1 MYQPEIERIS
11 EELYF
16 IAASPATRRLRT
28 QAELLSQTDV
38 PVLIT
43 GEAGSGKTTA
53 ARLIHSLSI
62 RSSFPFMRVKCAM
75 LTSDLLENDLFG
87 YEHASANGRPEST
100 LGKFEQCAKGSIL
113 LDEFDAMPGEVQ
125 RRLLKLLETG
135 EFVRC
140 GGQNPI
146 RADVRIIAATCGDL
160 ELAAAEKRVQEEL
173 FYRLSVFE
181 LRVPPLRERH
191 EEIPLLLGHLMNRLT
206 RRYGVPAPRFSSVL
220 LDACQQ
226 YPWPGNLRELEN
238 FAKRFLAHGDED
250 AALQELHSRPDH
262 GFAPRGENG
271 NGHAKTSVD
280 SSNGHRLNMQSADVR
295 SSLKLLVRNAKVEAE
310 RGAIAQALEQ
320 THWNRKAAA
329 RLLNVSYRAL
339 LYKIQ
344 EYHMAPP
351 SEPACPTYLLWRC
364 ATSEMIETRSIERLR
379 LNRKIAVRQLL
390 MTGTLTGRRIMSIL
404 TL

>member
-16 IAASPATRRLRT
+16 IAASPATRRLRR

-38 PVLIT
+38 PVLVT
-43 GEAGSGKTTA
+43 GEPGSGKTTA

-62 RSSFPFMRVKCAM
+62 RSSFPFMAVKCAV
-75 LTSDLLENDLFG
+75 LTSDLLENELFG
-87 YEHASANGRPEST
+87 YEHASADGRPEST
-100 LGKFEQCAKGSIL
+100 IGKFEQCAKGTIL
-113 LDEFDAMPGEVQ
+113 LDEFDAMPDAVQ
-125 RRLLKLLETG
+125 GRLLKLLETG

-140 GGQNPI
+140 GGQNQI
-146 RADVRIIAATCGDL
+146 RADVRIIAATGGDL

-206 RRYGVPAPRFSSVL
+206 RRYGVPAPRFSSAL

-226 YPWPGNLRELEN
+226 HAWPGNLRELEN
-238 FAKRFLAHGDED
+238 FAKRFLAHGDEN
-250 AALQELHSRPDH
+250 AALHELHSQSNFR
-262 GFAPRGENG
+262 FAGKGGNGNG
-271 NGHAKTSVD
+271 NGHAKNGVHL
-280 SSNGHRLNMQSADVR
+280 SSPSISSQPMSDEK
-295 SSLKLLVRNAKVEAE
+295 SSLKLLVRNAKGEAE
-310 RGAIAQALEQ
+310 RGAIAHALEQ

-344 EYHMAPP
+344 EYNMAPP
-351 SEPACPTYLLWRC
+351 SESSRDFAV
-364 ATSEMIETRSIERLR
+364 SDLR
-379 LNRKIAVRQLL
+379 HAK
-390 MTGTLTGRRIMSIL
+390 
-404 TL
+404 

>member
-1 MYQPEIERIS
+1 MYQPEIERIG

-16 IAASPATRRLRT
+16 IAASPATRRLRK
-28 QAELLSQTDV
+28 QAELLAQTDV

-53 ARLIHSLSI
+53 AQLIHSLSI
-62 RSSFPFMRVKCAM
+62 RSSFQFMRVKCAV

-87 YEHASANGRPEST
+87 YEHTSGNGRPEST
-100 LGKFEQCAKGSIL
+100 PGKFEQCAKGTIL
-113 LDEFDAMPGEVQ
+113 LDEFDAMPGAVQ
-125 RRLLKLLETG
+125 QRLLKLLETG

-140 GGQNPI
+140 GGQKPI
-146 RADVRIIAATCGDL
+146 RADVRIIAARCGGL
-160 ELAAAEKRVQEEL
+160 ELAAAEKRVREEL

-226 YPWPGNLRELEN
+226 YSWPGNLRELEN

-250 AALQELHSRPDH
+250 VALNELHTHREN
-262 GFAPRGENG
+262 GFATKGENGKG
-271 NGHAKTSVD
+271 NGHAKPGVLPSNIHTSEEK
-280 SSNGHRLNMQSADVR
+280 
-295 SSLKLLVRNAKVEAE
+295 SSLKLLVRNAKGETE
-310 RGAIAQALEQ
+310 RGAITQALEE

-329 RLLNVSYRAL
+329 RSLNISYRAL

-351 SEPACPTYLLWRC
+351 AESARLI
-364 ATSEMIETRSIERLR
+364 ATDVLR
-379 LNRKIAVRQLL
+379 QVK
-390 MTGTLTGRRIMSIL
+390 
-404 TL
+404 

>member
-38 PVLIT
+38 PVLVT
-43 GEAGSGKTTA
+43 GEPGSGKTTT

-62 RSSFPFMRVKCAM
+62 RSSFPFMRVGCAM
-75 LTSDLLENDLFG
+75 LTSDLLENELFG
-87 YEHASANGRPEST
+87 YEHASASGRPEST
-100 LGKFEQCAKGSIL
+100 LGKFEQCAKGTIL
-113 LDEFDAMPGEVQ
+113 LDEFDAMPDAVQ

-140 GGQNPI
+140 GGQTPI
-146 RADVRIIAATCGDL
+146 RVDVRIIAATCDNL
-160 ELAAAEKRVQEEL
+160 ELAAAEKRIQEEL
-173 FYRLSVFE
+173 FYRLSVVE

-191 EEIPLLLGHLMNRLT
+191 DEIPLLLGHLTNRLT

-226 YPWPGNLRELEN
+226 YAWPGNLSELEN
-238 FAKRFLAHGDED
+238 FAKRFLAHGDEG
-250 AALQELHSRPDH
+250 AALRELQLRPD
-262 GFAPRGENG
+262 FASESKEENG
-271 NGHAKTSVD
+271 NGHAKGNGSA
-280 SSNGHRLNMQSADVR
+280 SSLPVPKER
-295 SSLKLLVRNAKVEAE
+295 SSLKLLARNAKGEAE

-344 EYHMAPP
+344 EYHLSPP
-351 SEPACPTYLLWRC
+351 TES
-364 ATSEMIETRSIERLR
+364 ERL
-379 LNRKIAVRQLL
+379 LGADDLRQAN
-390 MTGTLTGRRIMSIL
+390 
-404 TL
+404 

>member
-1 MYQPEIERIS
+1 MYQPEIERIG
-11 EELYF
+11 EESYF

-62 RSSFPFMRVKCAM
+62 RSSFPFMRVKCAV
-75 LTSDLLENDLFG
+75 LTSDLLENELFG
-87 YEHASANGRPEST
+87 YEHTSANGRPEST
-100 LGKFEQCAKGSIL
+100 LGKFERCGKGTIL
-113 LDEFDAMPGEVQ
+113 LDEFDAMPDAVQ

-160 ELAAAEKRVQEEL
+160 ELAAAEKRVQEKL

-181 LRVPPLRERH
+181 LRVPPLRERY

-226 YPWPGNLRELEN
+226 YAWPGNLRELEN
-238 FAKRFLAHGDED
+238 FAKRFLAHGDEA
-250 AALQELHSRPDH
+250 AALHELHSLPDYASA
-262 GFAPRGENG
+262 GKGEKG
-271 NGHAKTSVD
+271 NGHAKTSIHP
-280 SSNGHRLNMQSADVR
+280 SSPHASEEE
-295 SSLKLLVRNAKVEAE
+295 SSLKLLVRTAKGEAE
-310 RGAIAQALEQ
+310 RGAIAHALEQ

-329 RLLNVSYRAL
+329 RLLNISYRGL
-339 LYKIQ
+339 LYKIHQ
-344 EYHMAPP
+344 HAITRVSSHETPVYQRDANTSGVEQPEEVAVGAAEAQPSSGDKTQLSNPP
-351 SEPACPTYLLWRC
+351 RTTDLPVA
-364 ATSEMIETRSIERLR
+364 
-379 LNRKIAVRQLL
+379 
-390 MTGTLTGRRIMSIL
+390 
-404 TL
+404 

>member
-1 MYQPEIERIS
+1 MYQAEIERIN

-53 ARLIHSLSI
+53 AQLIHSLSI
-62 RSSFPFMRVKCAM
+62 RSGFPFMRVKCAV
-75 LTSDLLENDLFG
+75 LTSDLLENELFG
-87 YEHASANGRPEST
+87 YEHTSANGRPEST
-100 LGKFEQCAKGSIL
+100 PGKFEQCAKGTIL
-113 LDEFDAMPGEVQ
+113 LDEFDAMPDAVQ

-140 GGQNPI
+140 GSHSPI

-206 RRYGVPAPRFSSVL
+206 RRYSVPAPRLSSVL

-226 YPWPGNLRELEN
+226 YAWPGNLRELEN
-238 FAKRFLAHGDED
+238 FAKRFLAHGDEG
-250 AALQELHSRPDH
+250 AALHELHSNPDY
-262 GFAPRGENG
+262 GFASKGENEKG
-271 NGHAKTSVD
+271 NGDGHATTSVPP
-280 SSNGHRLNMQSADVR
+280 SSLPTSKGK
-295 SSLKLLVRNAKVEAE
+295 SSLKLLVRNAKGEAE
-310 RGAIAQALEQ
+310 RGAIAHALEQ

-344 EYHMAPP
+344 EYHLAPP
-351 SEPACPTYLLWRC
+351 AESARFFG
-364 ATSEMIETRSIERLR
+364 ADGLR
-379 LNRKIAVRQLL
+379 EAK
-390 MTGTLTGRRIMSIL
+390 
-404 TL
+404 

>member
-140 GGQNPI
+140 GGQDPI

-181 LRVPPLRERH
+181 LRVSPLRERR

-262 GFAPRGENG
+262 GFAPRGEIG

-280 SSNGHRLNMQSADVR
+280 SSNGHRLNMQSVDVR
-295 SSLKLLVRNAKVEAE
+295 SSLKLLVRNAKEEAE

-344 EYHMAPP
+344 EYHLAPP
-351 SEPACPTYLLWRC
+351 AEPARLLD
-364 ATSEMIETRSIERLR
+364 ASG
-379 LNRKIAVRQLL
+379 VRQAK
-390 MTGTLTGRRIMSIL
+390 
-404 TL
+404 